1 MFDAIDG
8 HSPSSITSG
17 DCKAI
22 DPNDK
27 KLAENMVKNHLVVPI
42 EDTSSRKLLS
52 IDDITKAVGTGCVPK
67 LTEVDCARS
76 LCYHLL
82 YRSFDGVCNNLNKP
96 LLGAAFR
103 PYFRHLPAEY
113 DDKIS
118 EP

>member
-1 MFDAIDG
+1 MLFNYQLNYSIIIPDG

-103 PYFRHLPAEY
+103 PYF
-113 DDKIS
+113 
-118 EP
+118 